1 MPFTIIRQDI
11 TRVQADAIV
20 NTANPDPQY
29 GEGTDYAIYQAAGEE
44 QLLEERRKIGK
55 ITPGEAAVTP
65 ALALQAKY
73 IIHTVGPVWQ
83 GGESGEMETLASCYR
98 KSLYLAE
105 TLRCKSVAFPLI
117 SAGTYG
123 FPKEQALQIAL
134 DTIRD
139 FCRESEMNVI
149 LAVFNKDA
157 FRLSSELL
165 DDVKQYVEDHYVEER
180 WGEEHPFTSM
190 NMAPSYSM
198 PEAAISAPPKE
209 RRRKA
214 FGPRKKERR
223 KEVDEPKE
231 ISIEETGI
239 YSSVTGG
246 FADLEEHL
254 EIKVGESFQEMLLRL
269 IDERGLTDTQVYK
282 KANIDRK
289 LFSKIRCNP
298 EYHPSKRTALAL
310 AIALELNLDQTVD
323 LLSRAELAFSPSR
336 EFDLIVRYCIE
347 RQIYDVMEINAI
359 LFEYEQPL
367 LA

>member
-198 PEAAISAPPKE
+198 PEAASSAPPKE

-214 FGPRKKERR
+214 FGPRKKRDEKKSTSR
-223 KEVDEPKE
+223 KRSASRKQG
-231 ISIEETGI
+231 SILLLQ
-239 YSSVTGG
+239 
-246 FADLEEHL
+246 ADLR
-254 EIKVGESFQEMLLRL
+254 IWRNISRSKS
-269 IDERGLTDTQVYK
+269 ER
-282 KANIDRK
+282 AFR
-289 LFSKIRCNP
+289 RCFF
-298 EYHPSKRTALAL
+298 ALSTSG
-310 AIALELNLDQTVD
+310 D
-323 LLSRAELAFSPSR
+323 
-336 EFDLIVRYCIE
+336 
-347 RQIYDVMEINAI
+347 
-359 LFEYEQPL
+359 
-367 LA
+367 